1 MTLPPKKYR
10 PNVGIMLINEKT
22 EVFVGQRIDSLSNA
36 WQMPQGGIDK
46 NETVVMAALRE
57 LREETGIDQSLVYL
71 EAITKRWVYYDFP
84 SNLASKLWDGNFIG
98 QKQRYC
104 LMRFLG
110 KDSQVNIK
118 TENPE
123 FSAWKWVNI
132 DRLEHNIV
140 KFKREAYRQVV
151 SEFKYY
157 LNSNTT

>member
-46 NETVVMAALRE
+46 NETVVRAAFRE

-118 TENPE
+118 TKNPE

-140 KFKREAYRQVV
+140 TFKREAYRQVV

-157 LNSNTT
+157 LSG